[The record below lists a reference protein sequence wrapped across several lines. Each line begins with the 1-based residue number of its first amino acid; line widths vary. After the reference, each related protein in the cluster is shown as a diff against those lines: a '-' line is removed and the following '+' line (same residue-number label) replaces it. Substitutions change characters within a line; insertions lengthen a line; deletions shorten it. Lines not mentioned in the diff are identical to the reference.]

1 MTTCITALPMA
12 ARLIAVRRFIA
23 FVAALAASTGV
34 FAQGSN
40 YALGPGDVLSIQVYE
55 EADLSFPEMRI
66 GDTGMINYP
75 LLGEVSVA
83 GATTGE
89 LEQLLRDKLVDGE
102 FLIAPAVTVTIVEY
116 RPFYI
121 NGEVETPGGYP
132 FQPGLTL
139 RKAVSLA
146 GGFTERANRKRF
158 TIHRGGEDPAGDDD
172 ARTVNSL
179 DAPLAPGD
187 TITINERFF

>member
-1 MTTCITALPMA
+1 M
-12 ARLIAVRRFIA
+12 
-23 FVAALAASTGV
+23 FVAALAASAGV
-34 FAQGSN
+34 LAQSSN

-75 LLGEVSVA
+75 LLGEVPVA

-89 LEQLLRDKLVDGE
+89 LEQLLRDKLVEGE

-158 TIHRGGEDPAGDDD
+158 TIHRGGEDPADDD
-172 ARTVNSL
+172 EARTVSSL

>member
-1 MTTCITALPMA
+1 MTTCIAAL
-12 ARLIAVRRFIA
+12 RRIVA
-23 FVAALAASTGV
+23 LAALAAAALVFSTHAA
-34 FAQGSN
+34 AQGAASSSVN

-55 EADLSFPEMRI
+55 EPDLSFPEMRI

-75 LLGEVSVA
+75 LLGEVAVA
-83 GATTGE
+83 GTTTGE
-89 LEQLLRDKLVDGE
+89 FERLLREKLVDGE

-139 RKAVSLA
+139 RKAITVA

-158 TIHRGGEDPAGDDD
+158 TIHRGGAEDEASN
-172 ARTVNSL
+172 TVSSL
-179 DAPLAPGD
+179 DVPIAPGD

>member
-1 MTTCITALPMA
+1 MTTCIAALC
-12 ARLIAVRRFIA
+12 RIAGL
-23 FVAALAASTGV
+23 AALAAALVASTNTV
-34 FAQGSN
+34 AQSAAN

-55 EADLSFPEMRI
+55 EPDLSFQEMRI

-75 LLGEVSVA
+75 LLGEVAVA
-83 GATTGE
+83 GTTSGE
-89 LEQLLRDKLVDGE
+89 FERLLREKLVDGE

-139 RKAVSLA
+139 RKAVTLA

-158 TIHRGGEDPAGDDD
+158 TIHRNGAEDEAPN
-172 ARTVNSL
+172 TVSSL
-179 DAPLAPGD
+179 DVPITPGD

>member
-1 MTTCITALPMA
+1 MTTCIAAL
-12 ARLIAVRRFIA
+12 RRIVA
-23 FVAALAASTGV
+23 LAALAAVAFAFSTNAA
-34 FAQGSN
+34 AQNSASSSVN

-55 EADLSFPEMRI
+55 EPDLSFPEMRI

-75 LLGEVSVA
+75 LLGEVAVA
-83 GATTGE
+83 GTTTGE
-89 LEQLLRDKLVDGE
+89 FERLLREKLVDGE

-139 RKAVSLA
+139 RKAITVA

-158 TIHRGGEDPAGDDD
+158 TIHRGGAEDEASN
-172 ARTVNSL
+172 TVSSL
-179 DAPLAPGD
+179 DVPIAPGD